1 MKQAPDTILFDLGVV
16 LLHLQYDRAIAR
28 AAPLCDPA
36 RVRGGAGFLTLL
48 DRTHHV
54 HDYETGRMTA
64 FAFYREFVAAT
75 GFRESFEVFADLWR
89 GIFAENEPMIDLANR
104 LAARYPCYFLT
115 NASDLHVPW
124 VFERYPGLRFARG
137 YHCSC
142 YAGVLKPDPEFYTGA
157 LRRFGLR
164 PDQCLFI
171 DDRPE
176 NVEAAR
182 ALGISAILYTE
193 APDAI
198 ARVGQ
203 ALDFS

>member
-1 MKQAPDTILFDLGVV
+1 MPRAPDTILFDLGVV

-28 AAPLCDPA
+28 ALPLCDPA
-36 RVRGGAGFLTLL
+36 RVARGGGGFLTLL

-54 HDYETGRMTA
+54 HDYETGHMTA
-64 FAFYREFVAAT
+64 FDFFRAFVEAT

-89 GIFAENEPMIDLANR
+89 GIFAENEPMIDFANE

-124 VFERYPGLRFARG
+124 VFDHLPRLRFFKD
-137 YHCSC
+137 
-142 YAGVLKPDPEFYTGA
+142 YAASWELRAGKPDTVYYERA
-157 LRRFGLR
+157 LARFGV
-164 PDQCLFI
+164 PAEGSLFV

-182 ALGISAILYTE
+182 RLGFTCVLYHDPEQTIRETLKILE
-193 APDAI
+193 
-198 ARVGQ
+198 
-203 ALDFS
+203 